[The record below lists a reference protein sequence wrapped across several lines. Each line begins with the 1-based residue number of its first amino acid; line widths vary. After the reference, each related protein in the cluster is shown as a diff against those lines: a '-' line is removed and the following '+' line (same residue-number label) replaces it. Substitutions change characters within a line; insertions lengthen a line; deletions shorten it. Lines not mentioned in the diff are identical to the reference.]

1 MPLDCR
7 RGSGYAAGVPRG
19 VPRVPRYRRKFTP
32 EQMIEALTE
41 AKGMSTVAARI
52 LHCNLRTVEAYAKE
66 YPQVAEVKRQE
77 KESMLDAGE
86 LSLLR
91 AVQNGEAWA
100 VCFLLKTQGKQRG
113 YIERQEISGVDGG
126 AIGVEVSGLTDDQRA
141 ERISGILDLARERQ
155 RRVVNGRAKP
165 GVDTATGS

>member
-7 RGSGYAAGVPRG
+7 HGSRYAAGVPRG

-32 EQMIEALTE
+32 EQMIEALSE

-52 LHCNLRTVEAYAKE
+52 LHCNLRTIEE

-77 KESMLDAGE
+77 RESMLDAGE
-86 LSLLR
+86 MSLLR

-100 VCFLLKTQGKQRG
+100 VCFLLKTQGKHRG

-126 AIGVEVSGLTDDQRA
+126 AIGLEVSGLTDDQRA

-165 GVDTATGS
+165 GVDSATGS